1 MAVDCQIHVV
11 ATLSPVEKLPV
22 SIEQVPEGALQTV

>member
-1 MAVDCQIHVV
+1 MAVGCHIHVL
-11 ATLSPVEKLPV
+11 ATLSPAEKLPV